1 MSILLRSICAKHH
14 ICRIHARKLYH
25 ERMLPEACQ
34 RIFQQMFGRQ
44 EFHSSTVLLGEGE
57 ANKPKGFEKFF
68 KDGNSKKKDDD
79 SDKKSTE
86 ASEPKKKS
94 ADTSTKKKYEYEFE
108 WNFKLPSSSQSSKF
122 FKDNPDS
129 QWSIAVILAV
139 LGLGI
144 FTYIQSLRA
153 QRIKMTWKEFVQ
165 KYLVSNQVES
175 IVVDEKTAIAKVS
188 SLPDKV
194 VVFEIGSMESLEHN
208 LENIQNELG
217 IDFHNRVY
225 AQYSNGNTIGKTL
238 YRFADIILMAGLA
251 YFFFRRMRT
260 GGMPGAGM
268 GPKGPGR
275 PGRGGGLM
283 GGMNPFSAG
292 ESYAKVIKQSDIN
305 VTFKDVAGCEEA
317 KIEIM
322 EFVNF
327 LKSPAKYEELGAKIP
342 KGAILS
348 GPPGTG
354 KTLLAK
360 ATAGEASV
368 PFISVN
374 GSEFLEM
381 FVGVGASRVRDM
393 FETARKNAPCILFID
408 EIDAIGRKRSSG
420 GGMSGNSEADQTLN
434 QLLVEMDGFNTAGAN
449 VVVLSGTNRS
459 DVLDAALLRPGRF
472 DRQIY
477 VGLPDIKGRSSIY
490 KIHLAPLK
498 TDLDKA
504 VLARKMAAR
513 TPGFSGADIMNV
525 CNEAALIAARNG
537 AKQVEDKHFG
547 AAIDRVIAGLEKKS
561 SVLQPREKKTV
572 AYHEAGHA
580 VVGWFLEHADPLV
593 KVSIVPRGKGLG
605 YAMYQPQEMFLY
617 TTEQIIDRMCM
628 TLGGRCAERVFF
640 DQITTGAQDDLQK
653 VTQMAYSQ
661 VTQYGMS
668 PAVGQLSFQN
678 EGNQLN
684 KPFSED
690 TGRLIDEEVRRI
702 VNEAYER
709 TIGIINDKKDL
720 VEKLALRLLEQEQLE
735 RNDLI
740 TVLGER
746 PFKEKSTYE
755 DFVEGTGSD
764 EEDTTLPEG
773 LKDWNKKIDDDVKKS
788 ASAS

>member
-1 MSILLRSICAKHH
+1 VLVQQILS
-14 ICRIHARKLYH
+14 
-25 ERMLPEACQ
+25 
-34 RIFQQMFGRQ
+34 RQ
-44 EFHSSTVLLGEGE
+44 DFHSSAFLLKDNK

-68 KDGNSKKKDDD
+68 KDGDSQKKDDD
-79 SDKKSTE
+79 VEKKSSEASESNKKSTE
-86 ASEPKKKS
+86 TNKKV
-94 ADTSTKKKYEYEFE
+94 EFE
-108 WNFKLPSSSQSSKF
+108 WNFKIPSSSQSSKF

-144 FTYIQSLRA
+144 FTYVQSLRA

-175 IVVDEKTAIAKVS
+175 IVVDEKMAVAKVS
-188 SLPDKV
+188 NLPDKLI
-194 VVFEIGSMESLEHN
+194 VFEIGSMESLEHN

-225 AQYSNGNTIGKTL
+225 AQYANSNTIGKTL

-268 GPKGPGR
+268 GPGRGGPGR

-292 ESYAKVIKQSDIN
+292 ESYAKVIKQGDIN
-305 VTFKDVAGCEEA
+305 VSFKDVAGCEEA

-420 GGMSGNSEADQTLN
+420 GGISGN
-434 QLLVEMDGFNTAGAN
+434 
-449 VVVLSGTNRS
+449 
-459 DVLDAALLRPGRF
+459 
-472 DRQIY
+472 
-477 VGLPDIKGRSSIY
+477 
-490 KIHLAPLK
+490 
-498 TDLDKA
+498 
-504 VLARKMAAR
+504 
-513 TPGFSGADIMNV
+513 
-525 CNEAALIAARNG
+525 
-537 AKQVEDKHFG
+537 
-547 AAIDRVIAGLEKKS
+547 
-561 SVLQPREKKTV
+561 
-572 AYHEAGHA
+572 
-580 VVGWFLEHADPLV
+580 
-593 KVSIVPRGKGLG
+593 
-605 YAMYQPQEMFLY
+605 
-617 TTEQIIDRMCM
+617 
-628 TLGGRCAERVFF
+628 
-640 DQITTGAQDDLQK
+640 
-653 VTQMAYSQ
+653 
-661 VTQYGMS
+661 
-668 PAVGQLSFQN
+668 
-678 EGNQLN
+678 
-684 KPFSED
+684 
-690 TGRLIDEEVRRI
+690 
-702 VNEAYER
+702 
-709 TIGIINDKKDL
+709 
-720 VEKLALRLLEQEQLE
+720 
-735 RNDLI
+735 
-740 TVLGER
+740 
-746 PFKEKSTYE
+746 
-755 DFVEGTGSD
+755 
-764 EEDTTLPEG
+764 
-773 LKDWNKKIDDDVKKS
+773 
-788 ASAS
+788 

>member
-1 MSILLRSICAKHH
+1 M
-14 ICRIHARKLYH
+14 
-25 ERMLPEACQ
+25 
-34 RIFQQMFGRQ
+34 G
-44 EFHSSTVLLGEGE
+44 
-57 ANKPKGFEKFF
+57 
-68 KDGNSKKKDDD
+68 
-79 SDKKSTE
+79 
-86 ASEPKKKS
+86 
-94 ADTSTKKKYEYEFE
+94 
-108 WNFKLPSSSQSSKF
+108 
-122 FKDNPDS
+122 
-129 QWSIAVILAV
+129 
-139 LGLGI
+139 
-144 FTYIQSLRA
+144 
-153 QRIKMTWKEFVQ
+153 IKMTWKEFVQ

-175 IVVDEKTAIAKVS
+175 IVVDEKMAVAKVS
-188 SLPDKV
+188 NLPDKLI
-194 VVFEIGSMESLEHN
+194 VFEIGSMESLEHN

-225 AQYSNGNTIGKTL
+225 AQYASSNTL
-238 YRFADIILMAGLA
+238 SKNLPRIFDIALMVGLTYFIL
-251 YFFFRRMRT
+251 RRMGR
-260 GGMPGAGM
+260 GMPGAGM
-268 GPKGPGR
+268 GPGRSGPGR
-275 PGRGGGLM
+275 PGRGGGIM

-292 ESYAKVIKQSDIN
+292 ESYAKVIKQGDIN
-305 VTFKDVAGCEEA
+305 VSFKDVAGCEEA

-327 LKSPAKYEELGAKIP
+327 LKSTAKYEELGAKIP

-420 GGMSGNSEADQTLN
+420 GGISGNSEADQTLN

-477 VGLPDIKGRSSIY
+477 VGPPDIKGRSSIY

-537 AKQVEDKHFG
+537 ATQVEDKHFG

-605 YAMYQPQEMFLY
+605 YAMYQPQ
-617 TTEQIIDRMCM
+617 
-628 TLGGRCAERVFF
+628 
-640 DQITTGAQDDLQK
+640 
-653 VTQMAYSQ
+653 

-668 PAVGQLSFQN
+668 EAVGQLSFQS

-709 TIGIINDKKDL
+709 TLNIINDKKDL

-740 TVLGER
+740 AVLGER

-764 EEDTTLPEG
+764 EEDTELPEG
-773 LKDWNKKIDDDVKKS
+773 LKDWNKKHDVKEAATS
-788 ASAS
+788 

>member
-1 MSILLRSICAKHH
+1 MSILLRSVCAKHHH
-14 ICRIHARKLYH
+14 ICRIYARRVCIENKLP
-25 ERMLPEACQ
+25 RSCQ
-34 RIFQQMFGRQ
+34 VLVQQILSRQ
-44 EFHSSTVLLGEGE
+44 GFHSSTFLLKD
-57 ANKPKGFEKFF
+57 NKTDKPKGTGFEKFF
-68 KDGNSKKKDDD
+68 NKDGDSQKKDDNVEKK
-79 SDKKSTE
+79 SSEASESNKKSTE
-86 ASEPKKKS
+86 KNKKV
-94 ADTSTKKKYEYEFE
+94 EFE
-108 WNFKLPSSSQSSKF
+108 WNFKIPSASQSEKF

-129 QWSIAVILAV
+129 QRSLLMILGVGVFLAYM
-139 LGLGI
+139 
-144 FTYIQSLRA
+144 YIQSLSA

-175 IVVDEKTAIAKVS
+175 IVVDEKTAVAKVS

-194 VVFEIGSMESLEHN
+194 IVFEIGSMESLEHN

-225 AQYSNGNTIGKTL
+225 AQYASSNTL
-238 YRFADIILMAGLA
+238 SKNLPRIFDIALMVGLTYFIL
-251 YFFFRRMRT
+251 RRMGR
-260 GGMPGAGM
+260 GMPGAGM
-268 GPKGPGR
+268 GPGRSGPGR
-275 PGRGGGLM
+275 PGRGGGIM

-292 ESYAKVIKQSDIN
+292 ESYAKVIKQGDIN
-305 VTFKDVAGCEEA
+305 VSFKDVAGCEEA

-420 GGMSGNSEADQTLN
+420 GGISGNSEADQTLN

-537 AKQVEDKHFG
+537 ATQVEDKHFG

-628 TLGGRCAERVFF
+628 TLGGRCAEKAFF

-668 PAVGQLSFQN
+668 EAVGQLSFQS

-709 TIGIINDKKDL
+709 TLNIINDKKDL

-740 TVLGER
+740 AVLGER

-764 EEDTTLPEG
+764 EEDTELPEG
-773 LKDWNKKIDDDVKKS
+773 LKDWNKKDDVKEAATS
-788 ASAS
+788 